1 MTGDDDLD
9 RSGPGTVSGA
19 TTAWV
24 SRRRMLAAAAGGA
37 VAGGIGVAAG
47 PPADADQAIAST
59 AVGTGPRGTTTVEF
73 RGRISQSGSSGA
85 VFTSLGYLTRATH
98 TKRSQLFA
106 GAPHNESTALL
117 TAFATGD
124 LQARVLD
131 QSVHSLDI
139 VGTLAIH
146 QRRHPGAHFDD
157 PSSFRVGPVVARY
170 DLILQDVLAVY
181 AAGKGIPTLTGDM
194 VQTVGRTLSG
204 DLTGKTFGRT
214 GSRLRF
220 FATGLGTL
228 TDPVTLNADLEI
240 AGNWSIE

>member
-9 RSGPGTVSGA
+9 RSGPGTLSGA
-19 TTAWV
+19 TTARV
-24 SRRRMLAAAAGGA
+24 SRRRMLTAAAGGA

-47 PPADADQAIAST
+47 SPADADQTIAST
-59 AVGTGPRGTTTVEF
+59 AVGTGPRGSTTVEF

-98 TKRSQLFA
+98 TERSQLFA